1 MNYRQYKILYVDDE
15 PANLTTFRY
24 CFEERFDVITTTSAE
39 EALAILQK
47 ERVGLLLADQRM
59 PDISGAELCR
69 IVRERHPDIVRMIV
83 TAYADIAAATAA
95 INTGQVSRYLMK
107 PWREETLAEVLRAGL
122 DAYQL
127 GVMTRELQ
135 VRLLQTEQQATTTY
149 LLGRVLH
156 ELANPAAALNTN
168 VEWLAD
174 TLFGLTRRSDLP
186 ADVAAEV
193 GEMHA
198 AVREAAAASRELLQ
212 RIDRFRRGEQPAPP
226 REGVDL
232 KRAVEAALGIVESQL
247 RKRAELTVELV
258 EVPPVVADATQVSQV
273 VINLLLNAAD
283 AVETRPDGE
292 RRIAL
297 RLHENGGSHALI
309 EVSDTGEGIAPAM
322 IDRIFEPFVS
332 TKSQDVPRGFG
343 LAVVREIVD
352 ALGGEIQVRSEIGK
366 GSEFAVSLRL
376 AHAAPAR

>member
-24 CFEERFDVITTTSAE
+24 CFEERFDVVTANTAD
-39 EALAILQK
+39 EALTILAR
-47 ERVGLLLADQRM
+47 EPVALLLADQRM
-59 PDISGAELCR
+59 PGVSGAELCR
-69 IVRERHPDIVRMIV
+69 IVRERHPDVVRMIV
-83 TAYADIAAATAA
+83 TAYSDITAAVAA
-95 INTGQVSRYLMK
+95 INSGQVSRYLFK
-107 PWREETLAEVLRAGL
+107 PWREEMMAEVLRAGL

-127 GVMTRELQ
+127 GVMSRELQ
-135 VRLLQTEQQATTTY
+135 VRLLHTEQQATTTY

-168 VEWLAD
+168 VEWMAD
-174 TLFGLTRRSDLP
+174 TLKALATRDDLP
-186 ADVAAEV
+186 AGVVADMT
-193 GEMHA
+193 EMQN

-212 RIDRFRRGEQPAPP
+212 RIDRFRRGDQPVRKP
-226 REGVDL
+226 EGVDL
-232 KRAVEAALGIVESQL
+232 KRAVEAALTIVESQL
-247 RKRAELTVELV
+247 RKRAELTVDMRD
-258 EVPPVVADATQVSQV
+258 VPPVVADATQVSQV

-283 AVETRPDGE
+283 AVEGRPDGE

-297 RLHENGGSHALI
+297 RVQPNGGSHARI
-309 EVSDTGEGIAPAM
+309 EVSDSGEGIAPELLE
-322 IDRIFEPFVS
+322 RIFEPFVS

-352 ALGGEIQVRSEIGK
+352 ALGGDIQVRSEVGR

-376 AHAAPAR
+376 ATPAR